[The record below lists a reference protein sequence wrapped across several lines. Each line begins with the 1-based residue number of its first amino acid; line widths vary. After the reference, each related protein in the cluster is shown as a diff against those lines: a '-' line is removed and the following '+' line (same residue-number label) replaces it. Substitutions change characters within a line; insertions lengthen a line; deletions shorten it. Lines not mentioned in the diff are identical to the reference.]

1 MLEPAKYCSLYTFVY
16 LLIEYFIYF
25 NIIIIILISNNY
37 IIGIINVVTW
47 LHYLSARIIIKSIKL
62 WKLRLNDLINNVNES
77 LKLK

>member
-37 IIGIINVVTW
+37 IIGIINDNIHEP
-47 LHYLSARIIIKSIKL
+47 LRINKKI
-62 WKLRLNDLINNVNES
+62 
-77 LKLK
+77 